1 MVVEVRRRLGA
12 VNIYIP
18 NCDLESSITISP
30 EGNEIRWIEKS
41 SKKEVR
47 LDWPCDSLGKL
58 SCDSLHN
65 LVKNSANESAFF
77 RIRLQQEN
85 PITLISVKDV
95 QKNVKKPF
103 RLPCGLSSA
112 IKNSSTSKSS
122 SSKKAV
128 KLICSRCQSKVLQM
142 TIRRLLPLP
151 SIDWKGGALDWFCT
165 CHHPDEDCNSSA
177 VFKSD
182 EGKKKE
188 VSEAAAASTAQLL
201 LLSNN
206 KLHEK
211 SLEPN
216 NAQDILYSTSFILL
230 SDKLFDEFPPFR
242 PPPSSDNT
250 ILKCKSCLS
259 VIGELQ
265 IKQNCVRIWHHSLT
279 SLNDDEEAEKEREEN
294 CKVDEIPNKDLT
306 FAEETFLLLIGGICM
321 EHDWMPIK
329 IKLKTSRSIKGHDGG
344 EKVLLSLFIWIM
356 EPNLH
361 LATFD
366 DKLKAHQQEVMKV
379 MFIENSED
387 SNAPPS
393 DQEIEVPED
402 VIEKGLKHLQLNQ
415 SLIPQT
421 QRNDHDFQ
429 ISYINLNSVLL

>member
-41 SKKEVR
+41 SKKEVK

-95 QKNVKKPF
+95 QKNVKKQF
-103 RLPCGLSSA
+103 RLPCGLSAA
-112 IKNSSTSKSS
+112 IKNSSSSS

-128 KLICSRCQSKVLQM
+128 KLMCSRCQSKVCRM
-142 TIRRLLPLP
+142 NVGRLLPLP
-151 SIDWKGGALDWFCT
+151 SIDWKGGVQEWFCA

-177 VFKSD
+177 AFKSD
-182 EGKKKE
+182 EGKEDE
-188 VSEAAAASTAQLL
+188 VSEAAAASKLL
-201 LLSNN
+201 LLPNK

-230 SDKLFDEFPPFR
+230 SNKLFDEFPSFPL
-242 PPPSSDNT
+242 PSHSSSDNT

-279 SLNDDEEAEKEREEN
+279 SLNDDEEEEQNSKE
-294 CKVDEIPNKDLT
+294 EILPNKDLT
-306 FAEETFLLLIGGICM
+306 YAEETFPLLIGGICI

-329 IKLKTSRSIKGHDGG
+329 IKLKTSRSMKGHEDG
-344 EKVLLSLFIWIM
+344 EKEPSLFIWIV

-361 LATFD
+361 MATFD
-366 DKLKAHQQEVMKV
+366 DKLKLHQKEVMKV
-379 MFIENSED
+379 MFIKNSED

-393 DQEIEVPED
+393 DQEIEVPEH
-402 VIEKGLKHLQLNQ
+402 VIMKGLEHLELQQ
-415 SLIPQT
+415 ALIPET

-429 ISYINLNSVLL
+429 ISYLDLKSVLL